1 MEAKTRSKV
10 DREKF
15 VSELTNAAKNG
26 MSLSEFVA
34 AASKTYGWKP
44 ATLTQNYMKERKML
58 RGQLA
63 VSEGEKKA
71 EIQKFL
77 SAITLKDG
85 RIGNT
90 APKKTKPVNKLSVY
104 EQLLAPKEEHS
115 HPIPVKEIKNL
126 VSQIE
131 GLLINASHTEEV
143 EEMAGV

>member
-1 MEAKTRSKV
+1 MDTKTRTKV
-10 DREKF
+10 DRAKF
-15 VSELTNAAKNG
+15 VSELTNAAKKG

-34 AASKTYGWKP
+34 SASQTYGWKP

-58 RGQLA
+58 RSQLA

-71 EIQKFL
+71 EIERFL
-77 SAITLKDG
+77 AAISLKDG

-90 APKKTKPVNKLSVY
+90 TPKKTKPVNKLSVY
-104 EQLLAPKEEHS
+104 EQLLAPKEEPS

-131 GLLINASHTEEV
+131 GLLINASHTEV